1 MRYSRR
7 VSDQRKTVNQVVA
20 RNITRWRKA
29 AGLTQEELG
38 KRMGG
43 WSNAAVSA
51 AERSWDGGRRREF
64 DADTIDALAVALG
77 VPVLAMFLPPD
88 DYDGPGMAELFGRVM
103 PESMDETPAMD
114 AYREAL
120 AGSAA
125 RYLGPL
131 RATDIQ
137 DYLKDLV
144 NADGRHDRL
153 RQRIVDLQDFER
165 EYRRRL
171 RASLRQQL
179 AELGPDGED
188 E

>member
-7 VSDQRKTVNQVVA
+7 VDDQRKTVNQVVA

-29 AGLTQEELG
+29 AGMTQEELG

-51 AERSWDGGRRREF
+51 AERSWDGGRKREF
-64 DADTIDALAVALG
+64 DADTIDALARALG
-77 VPVLAMFLPPD
+77 VPVLAMFLPPG
-88 DYDGPGMAELFGRVM
+88 DGPGMAELFARVM
-103 PESMDETPAMD
+103 PESMDDTPAMD
-114 AYREAL
+114 AYRAAL
-120 AGSAA
+120 GESAA

-131 RATDIQ
+131 RATDMQ
-137 DYLKDLV
+137 DYLRDLV

-153 RQRIVDLQDFER
+153 RQRIVDLADFER

-171 RASLRQQL
+171 RASLQQQL
-179 AELGPDGED
+179 VELGPPEED